1 MSTFFSKFKNKS
13 VPIIGWKFVST
24 LKEGKGLYNQNTWS
38 GWDNEWTPIA
48 TTEVG
53 DVVVIKESCIY
64 EITHGLGE
72 SPKPVLIT
80 KDIES
85 LESFIKTLLKYK
97 GHSKEDSIEKLR
109 EIKQTLMD
117 LKKEAPRELKF
128 NFTSVINDVKEIM
141 SDKRWLKTKEGK
153 FYLAIMEFIKQV
165 YPELRKNGRFEE
177 VIIYRNF
184 EKQTFSVGGMLKEG
198 ESEEEVK
205 EIISKYESPYP
216 IEYAEFKP
224 FSEENA
230 KDIWG

>member
-80 KDIES
+80 KDIERS
-85 LESFIKTLLKYK
+85 L
-97 GHSKEDSIEKLR
+97 HVKL
-109 EIKQTLMD
+109 
-117 LKKEAPRELKF
+117 EAP
-128 NFTSVINDVKEIM
+128 
-141 SDKRWLKTKEGK
+141 
-153 FYLAIMEFIKQV
+153 MEWRT
-165 YPELRKNGRFEE
+165 LRAS
-177 VIIYRNF
+177 
-184 EKQTFSVGGMLKEG
+184 EKYC
-198 ESEEEVK
+198 
-205 EIISKYESPYP
+205 ISQAGFVPQS
-216 IEYAEFKP
+216 
-224 FSEENA
+224 SS
-230 KDIWG
+230 W